1 MAGQQR
7 DPMIDM
13 YVYETLQ
20 LIEQLEKVIIES
32 EKSNSME
39 KAINEIF
46 RVMHTI
52 KGNSMMMKY
61 ENIAKMAH
69 VAEDLFDYLRTNQPQ
84 DVNYSHITDVV
95 LETVDFYKEEVRKI
109 ENNEPSSETG
119 EELIRIIVDLLQSL
133 KFMDKPAESVNNDDK
148 KASNE
153 EVPVQSKQEKQEKQ
167 EVKNNTYG
175 NYYYI
180 KVVFEEECQM
190 ENIRAFS
197 IVHNLNEFGCEIYH
211 FPKDLE
217 DMEEGLNII
226 KSLGFQMVLNCCQS
240 KNELKYYFD
249 RVSFLKQLEINEISI
264 EEYEK
269 YIDEFAYDRPKR
281 EEKTGADE
289 TAKIEAS
296 EEAPQAEE
304 IIINEAA
311 GEQAK
316 SEADLAFD
324 NKAKPEKDKAKEA
337 ILEQNQVKQQ
347 KFINVNVDKLDM
359 LMNLVG
365 ELVVSEAMVTQ
376 NPELK
381 NLNIQSIEKAAA
393 QMRKIINEVQDIV
406 MEIRMVPL
414 SMTFQRMNRIVR
426 DMSVQT
432 QKDVELI
439 LIGQETE
446 VDKNIIEHISDPLM
460 HLIRN
465 AIDHGIE
472 SPEERKAKGKPEKG
486 TVVLEAKNAGGD
498 VWIIVRDNGRG
509 LDKEALLAKAEE
521 RGILKK
527 PKEEYNDKEAFSLIF
542 EAGFS
547 TKDQVT
553 SFSGRGVGMDVVQK
567 EIEKIGGIIII
578 ESEKGKGSNII
589 LRIPLTLAIVNGMVM
604 NVGEN
609 RFTLPI
615 TSIRESF
622 KAKKKDIVIDTDGN
636 EMILVRGE
644 CYSIVR
650 IHEKYNLETEITD
663 LEEGIMV
670 MLENDDHKVC
680 LFVDQLIGE
689 HQVVVK
695 SFSKFIKK
703 IQGISGCA
711 HLGDGG
717 ICLILDPSGLTV

>member
-69 VAEDLFDYLRTNQPQ
+69 VTEDLFDYLRTNQPQ

-95 LETVDFYKEEVRKI
+95 LETVDFFKEEVRKI

-133 KFMDKPAESVNNDDK
+133 KFMDRPAESVNDDDK

-153 EVPVQSKQEKQEKQ
+153 EAPVQSKQ

-175 NYYYI
+175 NYFYI
-180 KVVFEEECQM
+180 KVIFEEECQM

-226 KSLGFQMVLNCCQS
+226 KSQGFQMVLNCCQT

-269 YIDEFAYDRPKR
+269 YLDEFAYDRPNR
-281 EEKTGADE
+281 AEKTGAAE
-289 TAKIEAS
+289 TAKSEVSKEAS
-296 EEAPQAEE
+296 QTEEN
-304 IIINEAA
+304 IIKEDDV
-311 GEQAK
+311 EQAK
-316 SEADLAFD
+316 SEADSAID

-509 LDKEALLAKAEE
+509 LDKEAILAKAEE

-622 KAKKKDIVIDTDGN
+622 KAKKKDIVVDTDGN

-650 IHEKYNLETEITD
+650 IHEKYNLETEVTD